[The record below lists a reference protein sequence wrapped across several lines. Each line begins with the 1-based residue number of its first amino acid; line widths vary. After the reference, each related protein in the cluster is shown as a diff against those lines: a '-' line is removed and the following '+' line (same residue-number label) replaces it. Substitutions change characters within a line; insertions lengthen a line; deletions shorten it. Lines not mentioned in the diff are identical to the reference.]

1 MRASL
6 PAGDRPSARQLLMRL
21 STSDGG
27 PVTVGTTIAAVL
39 AALALSGAL
48 IAATGLSPRAALHAL
63 IEGSL
68 ASQASLTNTLLY
80 AAPLLLVAAGAC
92 VSTRAGVF
100 NIGQEGQ
107 VLMGAFGGAW
117 FGLRLAIRGPGLL
130 VMVIIGG
137 ALGGGL
143 WAWLSALMY
152 RYRGVNIVVSTLLMT
167 FLAQQLVSFA
177 IGTPWFLQQ
186 SSTGSAYVNPQSNP
200 LPASGLMGSLGLSN
214 LQINLGLVIALAV
227 TLLIAV
233 ALTRTRWGFRIRMMG
248 LNPAVARHAGVRV
261 AALSGAALV
270 ISGAAAGLA
279 GAVLLASPVGTN
291 RLDPAMSV
299 NIGWDGLLVA
309 LVARNRPVLC
319 VPVSFLFG
327 VLRAGGDFLS
337 TTGVPYYLAD
347 IVKSLLVLA
356 FVVPSVASG
365 IAVRRRQERLA
376 VASAGQIQDSAEVA
390 A

>member
-6 PAGDRPSARQLLMRL
+6 AAVDRPGARQFLMRL
-21 STSDGG
+21 STSGSG
-27 PVTVGTTIAAVL
+27 PATVVTLGAVL
-39 AALALSGAL
+39 VALVLSGAL
-48 IAATGLSPRAALHAL
+48 IAATGFSPTAALHAL
-63 IEGSL
+63 VEGSV
-68 ASQASLTNTLLY
+68 ASPASLTTTLLY
-80 AAPLLLVAAGAC
+80 AAPLLLVAAGTC
-92 VSTRAGVF
+92 VSTQAGVF

-107 VLMGAFGGAW
+107 VLMGAFGAAW
-117 FGLRLAIRGPGLL
+117 FGLRLALHGPGLL

-152 RYRGVNIVVSTLLMT
+152 RYRRVNIVVSTLLMI

-177 IGTPWFLQQ
+177 VGEPWFLQM
-186 SSTGSAYVNPQSNP
+186 SGTNAYANPQSNP
-200 LPASGLMGSLGLSN
+200 LPSSGLMGSLGSYPN
-214 LQINLGLVIALAV
+214 LQINLGLVIALAATV
-227 TLLIAV
+227 AIAV

-261 AALSGAALV
+261 AALRDAALV

-291 RLDPAMSV
+291 RLDPTVSN

-309 LVARNRPVLC
+309 LVARNRPALC

-327 VLRAGGDFLS
+327 VLSAGGDYLS
-337 TTGVPYYLAD
+337 TTGVPFYLVD
-347 IVKSLLVLA
+347 IVESLLVLA
-356 FVVPSVASG
+356 LVVPSVASG
-365 IAVRRRQERLA
+365 IVARRRQERLA
-376 VASAGQIQDSAEVA
+376 AASAGQIQDSAEVA